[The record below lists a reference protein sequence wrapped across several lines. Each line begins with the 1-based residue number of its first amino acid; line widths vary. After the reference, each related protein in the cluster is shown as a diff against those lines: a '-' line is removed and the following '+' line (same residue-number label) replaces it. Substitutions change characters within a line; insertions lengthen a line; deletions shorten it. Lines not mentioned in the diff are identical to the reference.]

1 MPRHTPA
8 EKKKNKALA
17 KKRGITENL
26 AARSRALAE
35 LGVPGTFARAEKL
48 TGQPSKRDPRKRRR
62 RGALRSFFGSP
73 FNK

>member
-1 MPRHTPA
+1 MPSDTPA
-8 EKKKNKALA
+8 ERKKK
-17 KKRGITENL
+17 KKRSIAENL

-48 TGQPSKRDPRKRRR
+48 TEQVSKRDPKKRRR